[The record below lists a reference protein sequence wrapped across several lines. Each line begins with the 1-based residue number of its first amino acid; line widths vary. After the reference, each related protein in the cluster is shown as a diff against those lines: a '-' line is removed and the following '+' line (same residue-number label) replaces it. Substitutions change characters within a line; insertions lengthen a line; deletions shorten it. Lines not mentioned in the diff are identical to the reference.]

1 MNVFNMQFDV
11 CKGDIFF
18 IKFKL
23 YFNDMADHWIQE
35 ALIAQIVRTYGFDPV
50 EYTIVTNNTGEHE
63 IVVRPQTTYTVN
75 VVNEVIEKK

>member
-35 ALIAQIVRTYGFDPV
+35 AGVQFLAVGDKSRIGQREFQRSYSASASFIFTY
-50 EYTIVTNNTGEHE
+50 
-63 IVVRPQTTYTVN
+63 
-75 VVNEVIEKK
+75 